1 MQHTECSNLTEVATR
16 PLWWYTEGHIYMI
29 ACIYI
34 YIYIYD
40 KMQNAIVQVKSS
52 KNEED
57 ERRFRGSKIF
67 SRGYF
72 EGQEFFFVG
81 TLWVQKCFS

>member
-1 MQHTECSNLTEVATR
+1 MLKSHRSCNKAIVVIHGRA
-16 PLWWYTEGHIYMI
+16 HIHDCMY
-29 ACIYI
+29 IYI

-40 KMQNAIVQVKSS
+40 KMQNGIVQVKSS

>member
-1 MQHTECSNLTEVATR
+1 MYV
-16 PLWWYTEGHIYMI
+16 
-29 ACIYI
+29 CIYI
-34 YIYIYD
+34 YIYIYINLYDKAQYVMNIMHIYIYICIYD
-40 KMQNAIVQVKSS
+40 KMKNVIVQVKST

-67 SRGYF
+67 SRRYF
-72 EGQEFFFVG
+72 EGPDYFLGG

>member
-1 MQHTECSNLTEVATR
+1 
-16 PLWWYTEGHIYMI
+16 
-29 ACIYI
+29 
-34 YIYIYD
+34 
-40 KMQNAIVQVKSS
+40 MQNAIVQVKSS

-72 EGQEFFFVG
+72 EGQDFFLWVLCGCKNVSLRYFVG
-81 TLWVQKCFS
+81 DS